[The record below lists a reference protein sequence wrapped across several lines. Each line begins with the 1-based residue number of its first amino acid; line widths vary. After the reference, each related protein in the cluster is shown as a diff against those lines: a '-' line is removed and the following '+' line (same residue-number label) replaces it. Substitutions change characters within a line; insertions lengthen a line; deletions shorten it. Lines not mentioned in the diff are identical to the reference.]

1 MLSKE
6 AIQQRVDEII
16 QQMTLEEKV
25 AQMLQI
31 PYSVVGREEA
41 LRWAKLGAG
50 SFLHVLGDNAR
61 EVQKTAMENSRLGIP
76 VIFGIDAI
84 HGHGLKHEATIF
96 PSQLATACAWDP
108 DVAEEMGRVT
118 AREVATDGLHWTFSP
133 VLCLGRDTRWG
144 RVNETFGEDPYL
156 TGELGAAIVRGY
168 QGDSL
173 DAPDSIL
180 ACAKHYIGYGEAVGA
195 RDAMDSEMTY
205 RKLRE
210 VFLPPFERA
219 IEAGCATI
227 MTAYGSIDGLPFT
240 ADRKTMKEILR
251 DDAGFDGFVV
261 TDWNNCESLMKQQYV
276 AKDMEEAAVLSAKAG
291 NDMIMSTPAFYEEA
305 IKAVNSGKLDVAV
318 VDEAVRHILTMKFRM
333 NLFEKPEKTGVP
345 GCFGCEEHLDASRR
359 AARRTITLLK
369 NEGVLPLKDVKKVA
383 VIGQNA
389 DDLNSQYGDWT
400 YFTHPNAHEPR
411 PPRRPYVTVKE
422 GFEALCQERGIE
434 CVYHVGCGV
443 KEPMPAPTGPAL
455 LDPVAE
461 AMRHLS
467 YQRSLVPDDIPGAV
481 EAAKDA
487 DHIILVVGDM
497 IDQFGEYK
505 DRANLDLSG
514 KQMEL
519 YRALRAL
526 NIPLTV
532 VLVASKP
539 LCIPEIA
546 KTADAVVVAFNG
558 GMFGGQAVAE
568 AAFGCFNPSGRLP
581 ISFPQHSGQVP
592 VYYNSLP
599 GWHGGKY
606 MDLPAAPVYSFG
618 EGMGYSPFTYAN
630 LAFDP
635 ATMIATVDVTN
646 AGDVAGDEVVQ
657 VYMHDVVA
665 SIIRP
670 VKQLIAFT
678 RVSLQPGETK
688 TVSIQLKKMDFSL
701 INLEEKRVVEPGE
714 FELFVGHSSKNE
726 DLLKLKFTLHEDDCI
741 TLEPKTP
748 AVEPAL
754 TLEYLE
760 YFLQEN
766 YNLSASQWIGSFP
779 RPAEVMGCLQQ
790 IVVKR
795 PPVEDV
801 VDAVIETLN
810 TRFTCKR
817 KLEELAK

>member
-1 MLSKE
+1 MLSNE
-6 AIQQRVDEII
+6 VIQQRVEAIL

-41 LRWAKLGAG
+41 LRWARLGVG
-50 SFLHVLGDNAR
+50 SFLHVLGDDAR
-61 EVQKTAMENSRLGIP
+61 EVQRTAMENSRLGIP

-84 HGHGLKHEATIF
+84 HGHGLKHEGTIF
-96 PSQLATACAWDP
+96 PSQLAAACAWDP
-108 DVAEEMGRVT
+108 AVAEEMGRVT

-144 RVNETFGEDPYL
+144 RVDETFGEDPYL
-156 TGELGAAIVRGY
+156 AGELGAAIVKGY

-173 DAPDSIL
+173 DAADSIL

-195 RDAMDSEMTY
+195 RDAMDTEMTY
-205 RKLRE
+205 RKLKE

-219 IEAGCATI
+219 IEAGCATV

-261 TDWNNCESLMKQQYV
+261 TDWNNCESLMTQQFV
-276 AKDMEEAAVLSAKAG
+276 AKDMEEASVLSANAG
-291 NDMIMSTPAFYEEA
+291 NDMIMSTPGFYDAA
-305 IKAVNSGKLDVAV
+305 INAVKAGKLEVAV
-318 VDEAVRHILTMKFRM
+318 LDEAVRHILTMKFRM

-345 GCFGCEEHLDASRR
+345 GCFGCEEHLDATRR
-359 AARRTITLLK
+359 AARRSITLLK
-369 NEGVLPLKDVKKVA
+369 NEGVLPLKDVKKIT

-400 YFTHPNAHEPR
+400 YFTHPDPVNVR

-422 GFEALCQERGIE
+422 GFEALCAEHGAE
-434 CVYHVGCGV
+434 CVYHAGCAV
-443 KEPMPAPTGPAL
+443 RPVPQLAKMPPL
-455 LDPVAE
+455 SDPIAE
-461 AMRHLS
+461 AMRQLS
-467 YQRSLVPDDIPGAV
+467 VKRSNIPDDIPGAV
-481 EAAKDA
+481 EAAKGS
-487 DHIILVVGDM
+487 DHIFLVVGDM

-505 DRANLDLSG
+505 DRANLELSG

-546 KTADAVVVAFNG
+546 ATADAVIVAFNG

-606 MDLPAAPVYSFG
+606 MDLPAEPVYTFG
-618 EGMGYSPFTYAN
+618 EGMGYAPFTYAN

-635 ATMIATVDVTN
+635 ATMVATVDVTN

-657 VYMHDVVA
+657 VYMHDLVA
-665 SIIRP
+665 SVIRP

-678 RVSLQPGETK
+678 RVSLLPGETK
-688 TVSIQLKKMDFSL
+688 TVSIQLKEKDFSL
-701 INLEEKRVVEPGE
+701 VNMAGQRVVEPGE
-714 FELFVGHSSKNE
+714 FDLLVGHSSKDA
-726 DLLKLKFTLHEDDCI
+726 DLLK
-741 TLEPKTP
+741 
-748 AVEPAL
+748 V
-754 TLEYLE
+754 
-760 YFLQEN
+760 
-766 YNLSASQWIGSFP
+766 
-779 RPAEVMGCLQQ
+779 
-790 IVVKR
+790 
-795 PPVEDV
+795 
-801 VDAVIETLN
+801 
-810 TRFTCKR
+810 RFS
-817 KLEELAK
+817 L